1 MLTAGAGR
9 EPRVPLSRR
18 ALKTVKALHDLRKG
32 DFVFPGEKPDKPLSV
47 MALAMVPRR
56 MKVDGVTGAR
66 LPLHPP
72 RLGGGVHEFHQRGLR
87 SRARACDR
95 EQG

>member
-9 EPRVPLSRR
+9 EPRMPLSRR

-56 MKVDGVTGAR
+56 MKVDGAR
-66 LPLHPP
+66 LPLRLP